1 MIRTSIWG
9 LFGTI
14 LAVGMIALGCG
25 DGGTTTSS
33 GVAAEGRIL
42 IWNDTDNPPEGLSGG
57 SIIASYMDE
66 NEGFVKIAVPMGEKK
81 ELTVN
86 LLPGETKVTVDIKTG
101 GDVRGTAHGEAEV
114 TIDGN
119 VTIHI
124 IGVQGWGASFVKW
137 ELLSE

>member
-1 MIRTSIWG
+1 MIKASVWG

-14 LAVGMIALGCG
+14 LAMWMFALGCG
-25 DGGTTTSS
+25 DGGTTADS
-33 GVAAEGRIL
+33 GVAAEGRIF
-42 IWNDTDNPPEGLSGG
+42 IWNNTDKAPAGLSGG

-66 NEGFVKIAVPMGEKK
+66 NEGFLEIAVPKGEKK

-86 LLPGETKVTVDIKTG
+86 PLPGGTKVTVALKTG
-101 GDVRGTAHGEAEV
+101 GDVSGSASGEAEV

-119 VTIHI
+119 VTIRI
-124 IGVQGWGASFVKW
+124 IGVRGWGASFVKW